1 MIVPRHVQRVA
12 PYPDVGDSDP
22 EELPVASHMSVMSTL
37 PMYVVLFT
45 AMVVL
50 YCVVLSCR
58 AHRKP
63 RAKKGKPPKAARL
76 AVPRTKLPYVWWWDE
91 ELWLSYFNCEVSI
104 ALWSG
109 TCGLKSCTSPPEY
122 TTRQGPHFGTPTEY
136 IEFGTWNVVLVWA
149 PLGNHV
155 EFLMWNQ
162 VTHVEF
168 DDVHLSPSI
177 ISAGRWPL
185 ISTRLST
192 YATSYRWWWSI
203 VVY

>member
-1 MIVPRHVQRVA
+1 MIVPRHMQRVA

-63 RAKKGKPPKAARL
+63 RAKKGKPPKAPRL
-76 AVPRTKLPYVWWWDE
+76 AVPRTKLPYVWWNE

-122 TTRQGPHFGTPTEY
+122 TTRQGHISVPQQSASSLGL
-136 IEFGTWNVVLVWA
+136 GTW
-149 PLGNHV
+149 
-155 EFLMWNQ
+155 FLCELPWGIM
-162 VTHVEF
+162 
-168 DDVHLSPSI
+168 SS
-177 ISAGRWPL
+177 S
-185 ISTRLST
+185 
-192 YATSYRWWWSI
+192 
-203 VVY
+203 